1 MILKLID
8 ILHILFLLIPIIIF
22 FVNQRQI
29 RNLKKYILLLIVLIP
44 LHWVFLDNHC
54 ALTLLSKKMGNY
66 NNSETTSQFSER
78 YLKWIYLPIMK
89 SLGWTWNSDDLE
101 KMVSLHWIL
110 NILLVWYNTFFF
122 F

>member
-1 MILKLID
+1 MILKLLD
-8 ILHILFLLIPIIIF
+8 LLHILFLFIPIVIF
-22 FVNQRQI
+22 LVNQKYI
-29 RNLKKYILLLIVLIP
+29 SNYKKYILLIIALVP
-44 LHWVFLDNHC
+44 LHWVFLDDHC
-54 ALTLLSKKMGNY
+54 VLTLLSKKMGNY

>member
-1 MILKLID
+1 MILKLLD
-8 ILHILFLLIPIIIF
+8 LLHILFLFIPIVIF
-22 FVNQRQI
+22 LVNQKYI
-29 RNLKKYILLLIVLIP
+29 SNYKKYILLIIALVP
-44 LHWVFLDNHC
+44 LHWVFLDDHC
-54 ALTLLSKKMGNY
+54 VLTLLSKKMGNY

-78 YLKWIYLPIMK
+78 YLKWLYLPIMK
-89 SLGWTWNSDDLE
+89 TLGWNWNSNDLE

>member
-1 MILKLID
+1 MISELLD
-8 ILHILFLLIPIIIF
+8 LVHILILFIPIAIF
-22 FVNQRQI
+22 LVNQKKLSI
-29 RNLKKYILLLIVLIP
+29 FKKYILLIIVLIP

-54 ALTLLSKKMGNY
+54 AITLLSKKMGNY
-66 NNSETTSQFSER
+66 KNSETTSQFSER

-101 KMVSLHWIL
+101 KMVSLHWIF
-110 NILLVWYNTFFF
+110 NIILVWYNTFFF